1 MPHVTS
7 GRAGSTHTTA
17 QGQTLTRTCSASDAQ
32 VTSDLTTHEFGGE
45 TKEKKKKGN
54 ERERNKGKKKKNY
67 NGDSCSYG

>member
-45 TKEKKKKGN
+45 TKEKKRREMK
-54 ERERNKGKKKKNY
+54 EREIKGKKNY

>member
-45 TKEKKKKGN
+45 TKEKKRREMK
-54 ERERNKGKKKKNY
+54 EREIKEKKNY